1 MIDKDLDVEIFRI
14 EVRQK
19 GNCLP
24 RVYVYENGKPICVE
38 RIEFTASDLEIPRVI
53 IAKSILNVDEHNDKR

>member
-24 RVYVYENGKPICVE
+24 RVYVYENGKPLCVE
-38 RIEFTASDLEIPRVI
+38 RIEFIASASEMPRVVITKPI
-53 IAKSILNVDEHNDKR
+53 IKGDENND